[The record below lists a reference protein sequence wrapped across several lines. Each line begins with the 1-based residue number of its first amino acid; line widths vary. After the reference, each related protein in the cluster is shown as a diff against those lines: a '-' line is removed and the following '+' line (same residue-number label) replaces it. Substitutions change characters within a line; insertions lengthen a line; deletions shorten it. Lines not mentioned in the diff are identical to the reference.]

1 LSRSLGL
8 SRLAAWRSIKQRMRK
23 GLNYRRSSVC
33 FKSISNLRKNG
44 SDVSGKR
51 PIVAIEAELKPK
63 MVETFD
69 NVADTYKRLRRLQD
83 QDSVVVVGSEAAFG
97 CVVLLALIVQ
107 RRDDRGLRKSEAL
120 RHVSCGS
127 S

>member
-1 LSRSLGL
+1 M
-8 SRLAAWRSIKQRMRK
+8 KQRMRK

-44 SDVSGKR
+44 SEVSGKR

-69 NVADTYKRLRRLQD
+69 NVADTYTRLRRLLD

-107 RRDDRGLRKSEAL
+107 RRDDRGNPDLAVAAVEVGILALALLRCL
-120 RHVSCGS
+120 RCVHD
-127 S
+127 